1 MQTLF
6 AIIIIKPISAESL
19 LRPSY
24 KEFAMKKLYVTRTAP
39 NPRKALILLA
49 SKGID
54 VDDMDDLDLVDIDF
68 ATNEQMSEAF
78 TKINP
83 MQTVPVLTLDDGTV
97 LNDSQAVCE
106 YLDRVYGERSV
117 MGNDVVQRAQV
128 CSMRRIAEFEV
139 LYNFMLAFQ
148 HSHPSKAQRVEQ
160 VPEFVAP
167 SIARALKALPYFE
180 NALNDHDYLVG
191 DQLSFADIV
200 LYLGL
205 DFGKILKVNPNEQG
219 DNLARFYQMM
229 NERFSIK
236 NMAKAKP
243 AHESE

>member
-1 MQTLF
+1 
-6 AIIIIKPISAESL
+6 
-19 LRPSY
+19 
-24 KEFAMKKLYVTRTAP
+24 MKKLYVTRTAP

-167 SIARALKALPYFE
+167 SIARALKSSPYFE
-180 NALNDHDYLVG
+180 NALNGHDYLFG
-191 DQLSFADIV
+191 DHLSFADIV

>member
-1 MQTLF
+1 
-6 AIIIIKPISAESL
+6 
-19 LRPSY
+19 
-24 KEFAMKKLYVTRTAP
+24 MKKLYLTRTAP

-54 VDDMDDLDLVDIDF
+54 VDDMDDLDVVDIDF
-68 ATNEQMSEAF
+68 ATNEQMSEEF

-167 SIARALKALPYFE
+167 SIARAIKALPYFE
-180 NALNDHDYLVG
+180 NAFNGHEYLVG

-205 DFGKILKVNPNEQG
+205 DFGKALKVNPNEQG
-219 DNLARFYQMM
+219 ENLARFYQMM
-229 NERFSIK
+229 HERFSIK

-243 AHESE
+243 AYDE

>member
-1 MQTLF
+1 
-6 AIIIIKPISAESL
+6 
-19 LRPSY
+19 
-24 KEFAMKKLYVTRTAP
+24 MKKLYLTRTAP

-54 VDDMDDLDLVDIDF
+54 VDDMDDLDVVDIDF
-68 ATNEQMSEAF
+68 ATNEQMSEEF

-167 SIARALKALPYFE
+167 SIARAIKALPYFE
-180 NALNDHDYLVG
+180 NALNGHEYLVG

-205 DFGKILKVNPNEQG
+205 DFGKALKVNPNEQG
-219 DNLARFYQMM
+219 ENLARFYQMM
-229 NERFSIK
+229 HERFSIK

-243 AHESE
+243 AYDE

>member
-1 MQTLF
+1 
-6 AIIIIKPISAESL
+6 
-19 LRPSY
+19 
-24 KEFAMKKLYVTRTAP
+24 MKKLYLTRTAP

-54 VDDMDDLDLVDIDF
+54 VDDMDDLDVVDIDF
-68 ATNEQMSEAF
+68 ATNEQMSEEF

-160 VPEFVAP
+160 VPEFVAS
-167 SIARALKALPYFE
+167 SIARAIKALPYFE
-180 NALNDHDYLVG
+180 NALNGHEYLVG

-205 DFGKILKVNPNEQG
+205 DFGKALKVNPNEQG
-219 DNLARFYQMM
+219 ENLARFYQIMH
-229 NERFSIK
+229 ERFSIK

-243 AHESE
+243 AYDE

>member
-1 MQTLF
+1 
-6 AIIIIKPISAESL
+6 
-19 LRPSY
+19 
-24 KEFAMKKLYVTRTAP
+24 MKKLYVTRTAP

-54 VDDMDDLDLVDIDF
+54 VDDIDDLDVVDIDF
-68 ATNEQMSEAF
+68 AVNEQMSEAF
-78 TKINP
+78 TQINP

-167 SIARALKALPYFE
+167 SIARAVKALPYFE
-180 NALNDHDYLVG
+180 NALKGHNYLVG

-219 DNLARFYQMM
+219 ENLARFYQMM

-243 AHESE
+243 AHEGE

>member
-1 MQTLF
+1 
-6 AIIIIKPISAESL
+6 
-19 LRPSY
+19 
-24 KEFAMKKLYVTRTAP
+24 MKKLYLTRTAP

-54 VDDMDDLDLVDIDF
+54 VDDMDDLDVVDIDF
-68 ATNEQMSEAF
+68 ATNEQMSEEF

-167 SIARALKALPYFE
+167 SIARAIKALPYFE
-180 NALNDHDYLVG
+180 NALNGHGYLVG
-191 DQLSFADIV
+191 EQLSFADIV

-205 DFGKILKVNPNEQG
+205 DFGKALKVNPNEQG
-219 DNLARFYQMM
+219 ENLARFYQMM
-229 NERFSIK
+229 HERFSIK

-243 AHESE
+243 AYDE

>member
-1 MQTLF
+1 
-6 AIIIIKPISAESL
+6 
-19 LRPSY
+19 
-24 KEFAMKKLYVTRTAP
+24 MKKLYVTRTAP

-54 VDDMDDLDLVDIDF
+54 IDDMDDLDVIDIDF
-68 ATNEQMSEAF
+68 AANEQMSEAF

-167 SIARALKALPYFE
+167 SIARAVKALAYFE
-180 NALNDHDYLVG
+180 TLLEGHEYLVG

-205 DFGKILKVNPNEQG
+205 DFGKVLQVNPNEQG

-229 NERFSIK
+229 NARFSIK

-243 AHESE
+243 VHEED

>member
-1 MQTLF
+1 
-6 AIIIIKPISAESL
+6 
-19 LRPSY
+19 
-24 KEFAMKKLYVTRTAP
+24 MKKLYVTRTAP

-54 VDDMDDLDLVDIDF
+54 VDDMDDINVIDIDF
-68 ATNEQMSEAF
+68 AKNEQMSEAF

-117 MGNDVVQRAQV
+117 MGNDVIQRAQV

-139 LYNFMLAFQ
+139 MYNLMLAFQ

-167 SIARALKALPYFE
+167 SIARAVKAMAYFE
-180 NALNDHDYLVG
+180 SILEDREYLVG
-191 DQLSFADIV
+191 EQLSFADIV

-205 DFGKILKVNPNEQG
+205 DFGKVLKVDPNDQG
-219 DNLARFYQMM
+219 KNLARFYQMM

-236 NMAKAKP
+236 NMTKAKSTE
-243 AHESE
+243 ANN

>member
-1 MQTLF
+1 
-6 AIIIIKPISAESL
+6 
-19 LRPSY
+19 
-24 KEFAMKKLYVTRTAP
+24 MKKLYVTRTAP

-54 VDDMDDLDLVDIDF
+54 VDDMDDIDVVDIDF
-68 ATNEQMSEAF
+68 AANEQKSAEF

-167 SIARALKALPYFE
+167 SIARGVKALSYFE
-180 NALNDHDYLVG
+180 NALEGQEYLVG
-191 DQLSFADIV
+191 GQLSFADIV

-205 DFGKILKVNPNEQG
+205 DFGKAVKVNPNEHG
-219 DNLARFYQMM
+219 GNLARFYQMM
-229 NERFSIK
+229 HERFSIK
-236 NMAKAKP
+236 NMAKAQPGYK
-243 AHESE
+243 SE

>member
-1 MQTLF
+1 
-6 AIIIIKPISAESL
+6 
-19 LRPSY
+19 
-24 KEFAMKKLYVTRTAP
+24 MKKLYVTRTAP

-54 VDDMDDLDLVDIDF
+54 VDDMDDLDVIDIDF
-68 ATNEQMSEAF
+68 AANEQTSEAF

-83 MQTVPVLTLDDGTV
+83 MKTVPVLTLDDGTV

-167 SIARALKALPYFE
+167 SIARAVKALPYFE
-180 NALNDHDYLVG
+180 TMLEGHEYLVG

-205 DFGKILKVNPNEQG
+205 DFGKVLQVNPNEQG
-219 DNLARFYQMM
+219 DNLARFYQRM

-243 AHESE
+243 VHEED

>member
-1 MQTLF
+1 
-6 AIIIIKPISAESL
+6 
-19 LRPSY
+19 
-24 KEFAMKKLYVTRTAP
+24 MKKLYLTRTAP
-39 NPRKALILLA
+39 NPRKAIILLA

-54 VDDMDDLDLVDIDF
+54 VDDMDDIDVVDVDF
-68 ATNEQMSEAF
+68 ATRDQFSEAF

-83 MQTVPVLTLDDGTV
+83 MQTVPVLTLDDHTV

-139 LYNFMLAFQ
+139 LYNLMLAFQ

-167 SIARALKALPYFE
+167 SVARAVKALSYFE
-180 NALNDHDYLVG
+180 NALEGHDYLVG

-205 DFGKILKVNPNEQG
+205 DFGKALKVNPNEQG
-219 DNLARFYQMM
+219 ENLARFYQMM
-229 NERFSIK
+229 HERFSIK
-236 NMAKAKP
+236 KMAKA
-243 AHESE
+243 ESKENKE

>member
-1 MQTLF
+1 
-6 AIIIIKPISAESL
+6 
-19 LRPSY
+19 
-24 KEFAMKKLYVTRTAP
+24 MKKLYVTRTAP

-54 VDDMDDLDLVDIDF
+54 IDDMDDLDVVDIDF
-68 ATNEQMSEAF
+68 AVNEQMSEAF

-167 SIARALKALPYFE
+167 SIARAVKALAYFE
-180 NALNDHDYLVG
+180 IMLEGHEYLVG

-205 DFGKILKVNPNEQG
+205 DFGKVLQVTPTEHGN
-219 DNLARFYQMM
+219 NLARFYQMM

-243 AHESE
+243 VHEED

>member
-1 MQTLF
+1 
-6 AIIIIKPISAESL
+6 
-19 LRPSY
+19 
-24 KEFAMKKLYVTRTAP
+24 MKKLYVTRTAP
-39 NPRKALILLA
+39 NPRKALILLS

-54 VDDMDDLDLVDIDF
+54 VDDMDDLDVVDIDF
-68 ATNEQMSEAF
+68 ATNEHMTDAF
-78 TKINP
+78 TTMNP

-97 LNDSQAVCE
+97 LNDSQAICE
-106 YLDRVYGERSV
+106 YLDRVFGERSV

-160 VPEFVAP
+160 VSEFAEK
-167 SIARALKALPYFE
+167 SIARAIKALPYFE
-180 NALNDHDYLVG
+180 QALENHDYLVG
-191 DQLSFADIV
+191 NQLSFADIV

-205 DFGKILKVNPNEQG
+205 DFGKILKVNPAEQG
-219 DNLARFYQMM
+219 DNLAKFYQRM
-229 NERFSIK
+229 NARFSIQ

-243 AHESE
+243 VPENE

>member
-1 MQTLF
+1 
-6 AIIIIKPISAESL
+6 
-19 LRPSY
+19 
-24 KEFAMKKLYVTRTAP
+24 MKKLYVTRTAP

-54 VDDMDDLDLVDIDF
+54 IDDMDDLDVIDIDF
-68 ATNEQMSEAF
+68 AANEQMSEAF

-83 MQTVPVLTLDDGTV
+83 MQTVPVLTLNDGTV

-167 SIARALKALPYFE
+167 SIARAVKALAYFE
-180 NALNDHDYLVG
+180 TLLEDHEYLVG

-205 DFGKILKVNPNEQG
+205 DFGKVLQVNPNEQG

-243 AHESE
+243 VHEED

>member
-1 MQTLF
+1 
-6 AIIIIKPISAESL
+6 
-19 LRPSY
+19 
-24 KEFAMKKLYVTRTAP
+24 MKKLYVTRTAP

-49 SKGID
+49 SKGIN

-167 SIARALKALPYFE
+167 SIGRALKALPYFE
-180 NALNDHDYLVG
+180 NALNGHDYLVG

>member
-1 MQTLF
+1 
-6 AIIIIKPISAESL
+6 
-19 LRPSY
+19 
-24 KEFAMKKLYVTRTAP
+24 MKKLYVTRTAP

-54 VDDMDDLDLVDIDF
+54 IDDMDDLDVIDIDF
-68 ATNEQMSEAF
+68 TANEQMSEVF

-167 SIARALKALPYFE
+167 SIARAVKALAYFE
-180 NALNDHDYLVG
+180 TLLEGHEYLVG

-205 DFGKILKVNPNEQG
+205 DFGKVLQVNPNEQG

-243 AHESE
+243 VHKED

>member
-1 MQTLF
+1 
-6 AIIIIKPISAESL
+6 
-19 LRPSY
+19 
-24 KEFAMKKLYVTRTAP
+24 MKKLYVTRTAP

-49 SKGID
+49 SKGIN

-180 NALNDHDYLVG
+180 NALNGHDYLVG

>member
-1 MQTLF
+1 
-6 AIIIIKPISAESL
+6 
-19 LRPSY
+19 
-24 KEFAMKKLYVTRTAP
+24 MKKLYVTRTAP

-180 NALNDHDYLVG
+180 NALKGHDYLVG

-219 DNLARFYQMM
+219 ENLARFYQMM

>member
-1 MQTLF
+1 
-6 AIIIIKPISAESL
+6 
-19 LRPSY
+19 
-24 KEFAMKKLYVTRTAP
+24 MKKLYVTRTAP

-180 NALNDHDYLVG
+180 NALNGHDYLVG

-236 NMAKAKP
+236 KMAKAKP

>member
-1 MQTLF
+1 
-6 AIIIIKPISAESL
+6 
-19 LRPSY
+19 
-24 KEFAMKKLYVTRTAP
+24 MKKLYVTRTAP
-39 NPRKALILLA
+39 NPRKALILMA

-54 VDDMDDLDLVDIDF
+54 VDDIDDLEVVDIDF
-68 ATNEQMSEAF
+68 ATKEQFSESF

-83 MQTVPVLTLDDGTV
+83 MQTVPVLTLGDGTV

-139 LYNFMLAFQ
+139 LYNLMLAFQ
-148 HSHPSKAQRVEQ
+148 HSHPSKAERVSQ
-160 VPEFVAP
+160 VPEFVDQ
-167 SIARALKALPYFE
+167 SIARAIKALPYFE
-180 NALNDHDYLVG
+180 TALEGREYLVT
-191 DQLSFADIV
+191 DHLTFADIV

-205 DFGKILKVNPNEQG
+205 DFGKALKVNPTEHG

-229 NERFSIK
+229 HERFSIK
-236 NMAKAKP
+236 KMASAK
-243 AHESE
+243 SINQ

>member
-1 MQTLF
+1 
-6 AIIIIKPISAESL
+6 
-19 LRPSY
+19 
-24 KEFAMKKLYVTRTAP
+24 MKKLYVTRTAP

-54 VDDMDDLDLVDIDF
+54 IDDMDDLDVIDIDF
-68 ATNEQMSEAF
+68 AANEQMSEAF

-167 SIARALKALPYFE
+167 SIARAVKALAYFE
-180 NALNDHDYLVG
+180 TLLEGHEYLVG

-205 DFGKILKVNPNEQG
+205 DFGKVLQVNPNEQG

-243 AHESE
+243 VHKED

>member
-1 MQTLF
+1 
-6 AIIIIKPISAESL
+6 
-19 LRPSY
+19 
-24 KEFAMKKLYVTRTAP
+24 MKKLYVTRTAP

-160 VPEFVAP
+160 VPEFVEP

-180 NALNDHDYLVG
+180 NALNGHDYLVG

-219 DNLARFYQMM
+219 DNLARFYQLM

>member
-1 MQTLF
+1 
-6 AIIIIKPISAESL
+6 
-19 LRPSY
+19 
-24 KEFAMKKLYVTRTAP
+24 MKKLYVTRTAP

-180 NALNDHDYLVG
+180 NALNGHDYLVR

>member
-1 MQTLF
+1 
-6 AIIIIKPISAESL
+6 
-19 LRPSY
+19 
-24 KEFAMKKLYVTRTAP
+24 MKKLYLTRTAP

-54 VDDMDDLDLVDIDF
+54 VDDMDDLDVVDIDF
-68 ATNEQMSEAF
+68 ATNEQMSDEF
-78 TKINP
+78 TKVNP

-167 SIARALKALPYFE
+167 SIARAIKALPYFE
-180 NALNDHDYLVG
+180 NALNGHDYLVG

-205 DFGKILKVNPNEQG
+205 DFGKALKVNPNEQG
-219 DNLARFYQMM
+219 ENLARFYQMM
-229 NERFSIK
+229 HERFSIK

-243 AHESE
+243 AYDE

>member
-1 MQTLF
+1 
-6 AIIIIKPISAESL
+6 
-19 LRPSY
+19 
-24 KEFAMKKLYVTRTAP
+24 MKKLYVTRTAP

-54 VDDMDDLDLVDIDF
+54 VDDMDDLDVIDIDF
-68 ATNEQMSEAF
+68 ATNEQMSDEF

-83 MQTVPVLTLDDGTV
+83 MQTVPVLTLDDRTV

-167 SIARALKALPYFE
+167 SIARAVKALPYFE
-180 NALNDHDYLVG
+180 NALKGHDYLVG

-205 DFGKILKVNPNEQG
+205 DFGKILKVNPNQQG
-219 DNLARFYQMM
+219 ENLARFYQMM